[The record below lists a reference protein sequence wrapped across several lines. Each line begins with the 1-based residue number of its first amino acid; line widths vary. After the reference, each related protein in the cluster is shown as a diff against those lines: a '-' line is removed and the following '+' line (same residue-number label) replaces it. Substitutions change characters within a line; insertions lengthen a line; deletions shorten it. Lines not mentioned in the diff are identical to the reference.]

1 MNTMIKFATVG
12 VVSLA
17 LVACEPGNNTTG
29 ATLAGAAAGGLLGA
43 AAFGGGSAQ
52 WVGIVG
58 GALLGSV
65 VGNQIGKYMDRQ
77 DEANMQNAIVKTP
90 VGSQA
95 QWTNSKTNTTY
106 VVRPVKN
113 YTGANNNYCRE
124 YQTTVTI
131 NGKAQQGY
139 GRACRQPDGTWRIVS

>member
-1 MNTMIKFATVG
+1 MKNIFKVATVG
-12 VVSLA
+12 AISLA
-17 LVACEPGNNTTG
+17 LVACEPGNNTPG
-29 ATLAGAAAGGLLGA
+29 ATVAGAAAGGLLGA
-43 AAFGGGSAQ
+43 AAFGGSAQ

-77 DEANMQNAIVKTP
+77 DQANMQNAIVTTP

-95 QWTNSKTNTTY
+95 QWTNNKTNTTY

-113 YTGANNNYCRE
+113 YTSSGRYCRE
-124 YQTTVTI
+124 YQTMVTI
-131 NGKAQQGY
+131 NGKQQKGY
-139 GRACRQPDGTWRIVS
+139 GKACRQPDGSWRIVS

>member
-1 MNTMIKFATVG
+1 MNNMIKIATVG

-43 AAFGGGSAQ
+43 AAFGGSAQ

-77 DEANMQNAIVKTP
+77 DQANMQNAIVKTP

-95 QWTNSKTNTTY
+95 QWTNNKTNTTY

-113 YTGANNNYCRE
+113 YKSNNGNYCRE
-124 YQTTVTI
+124 YQTTVTVE
-131 NGKAQQGY
+131 GKQQQGY
-139 GRACRQPDGTWRIVS
+139 GKACRQADGAWRIVS